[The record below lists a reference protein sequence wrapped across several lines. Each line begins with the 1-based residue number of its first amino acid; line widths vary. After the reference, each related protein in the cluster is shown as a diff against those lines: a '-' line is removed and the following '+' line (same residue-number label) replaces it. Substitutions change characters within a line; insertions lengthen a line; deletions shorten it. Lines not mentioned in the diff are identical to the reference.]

1 MMKILKLNDRVN
13 EFLKGSDE
21 LLKVVRKDLFELGN
35 NFEASEYEVASD
47 GNFMY
52 VKHNEFEVQFYFENE
67 TLKSK
72 LLIKESYNPDN
83 YSKIYVIT
91 AVVIKLNKY
100 FDELEKEFEQYRK
113 FRNFGRAAEINMNS
127 LMREIAEGINE
138 IF

>member
-1 MMKILKLNDRVN
+1 MKILKLNDRVN

-35 NFEASEYEVASD
+35 KFEASEYEVTSD

-52 VKHNEFEVQFYFENE
+52 VKHNEFELQFYFEND

-72 LLIKESYNPDN
+72 LLIKENYNPDN

-113 FRNFGRAAEINMNS
+113 FRNFGRAAEMNMNS

>member
-1 MMKILKLNDRVN
+1 MKILKLNDRVN

-35 NFEASEYEVASD
+35 KFEASEYEVTSD

-52 VKHNEFEVQFYFENE
+52 VKHNEFEVQFHFEDE

-72 LLIKESYNPDN
+72 LIVKENYNPDN

-113 FRNFGRAAEINMNS
+113 FRNFGRAAEMNMNS

>member
-1 MMKILKLNDRVN
+1 MKILKLNDRVN

-35 NFEASEYEVASD
+35 KFESSEYEVASD

-52 VKHNEFEVQFYFENE
+52 VKHNEFEVQFHFEDE

-72 LLIKESYNPDN
+72 LIVKENYNPDN

-113 FRNFGRAAEINMNS
+113 FRNFGRAAEMNMNS

>member
-1 MMKILKLNDRVN
+1 MKILKLNDRVN

-35 NFEASEYEVASD
+35 KFEASEYEVNSD

-52 VKHNEFEVQFYFENE
+52 VKHNEFEVQFYYENE

-72 LLIKESYNPDN
+72 LIVKENYNPDN

-113 FRNFGRAAEINMNS
+113 FRNFGRAAEMNMNS

>member
-1 MMKILKLNDRVN
+1 MKILKLNDRIN

-35 NFEASEYEVASD
+35 KFEASEYEVTSD

-52 VKHNEFEVQFYFENE
+52 VKHNEFEVQFYYENE

-72 LLIKESYNPDN
+72 LLIKENYNPDN

-113 FRNFGRAAEINMNS
+113 FRNFGRAAETNKNS
-127 LMREIAEGINE
+127 FIS
-138 IF
+138 

>member
-1 MMKILKLNDRVN
+1 MKILKLNDRIN

-35 NFEASEYEVASD
+35 KFEASEYEVTSD

-52 VKHNEFEVQFYFENE
+52 VKHNEFEVQFYFEDE

-72 LLIKESYNPDN
+72 LLIKENYNPDN

-113 FRNFGRAAEINMNS
+113 FRNFGRAAEMNMNS

>member
-1 MMKILKLNDRVN
+1 MKILKLNDRVN
-13 EFLKGSDE
+13 EFLKGNDE

-35 NFEASEYEVASD
+35 NFEASEYEVNSD

-52 VKHNEFEVQFYFENE
+52 VKHNEFEVQFYFEND

-72 LLIKESYNPDN
+72 LLIKENYNPDN

-113 FRNFGRAAEINMNS
+113 FRNFGRAAEMNMNS

>member
-1 MMKILKLNDRVN
+1 MKILKLNDRVN

-21 LLKVVRKDLFELGN
+21 LLKVVRKNLFELGN
-35 NFEASEYEVASD
+35 KFEASEYEVTSD

-52 VKHNEFEVQFYFENE
+52 VKHNEFEVQFHFEDE

-72 LLIKESYNPDN
+72 LIVKENYNPDN

-113 FRNFGRAAEINMNS
+113 FRNFGRAAEMNMNS

>member
-1 MMKILKLNDRVN
+1 MKILKLNDRIN
-13 EFLKGSDE
+13 EFLQGSDE
-21 LLKVVRKDLFELGN
+21 LLKVVRKDLSELGN
-35 NFEASEYEVASD
+35 NFEVSEYEVTSD

-72 LLIKESYNPDN
+72 LLVKENYNPDN

-113 FRNFGRAAEINMNS
+113 FRNFGRAAEMNMNS

>member
-1 MMKILKLNDRVN
+1 MKILKLNDRVN
-13 EFLKGSDE
+13 EFLKGNDE

-35 NFEASEYEVASD
+35 NFEASEYEVISD
-47 GNFMY
+47 SNFMY
-52 VKHNEFEVQFYFENE
+52 VKHNEFEVQFYFEDD

-72 LLIKESYNPDN
+72 LLIKENYNPDN

-113 FRNFGRAAEINMNS
+113 FRNLGRAAETNINS
-127 LMREIAEGINE
+127 LMREIMDGINE

>member
-1 MMKILKLNDRVN
+1 MKILKLNDRVN

-35 NFEASEYEVASD
+35 KFEASEYEVTSD

-52 VKHNEFEVQFYFENE
+52 VKHNEFEIQFYFEND

-72 LLIKESYNPDN
+72 LLIKENYNPDN

-113 FRNFGRAAEINMNS
+113 FRNFGRAAETNINF

>member
-1 MMKILKLNDRVN
+1 MKILKLNDRVN

-35 NFEASEYEVASD
+35 KFEASEYEVASD

-52 VKHNEFEVQFYFENE
+52 VKHNEFEIQFYFEDE

-72 LLIKESYNPDN
+72 LLIKENYNPDN

-113 FRNFGRAAEINMNS
+113 FRNFGRAAEMNMNS

>member
-1 MMKILKLNDRVN
+1 MKILKLNERVN

-35 NFEASEYEVASD
+35 KFEASEYEVTSD

-52 VKHNEFEVQFYFENE
+52 VKHNEFEIQFYFEDE

-72 LLIKESYNPDN
+72 LLIKENYNPDN

-113 FRNFGRAAEINMNS
+113 FRNFGRAAEMNMNS

>member
-1 MMKILKLNDRVN
+1 MKILKLNDRVN

-35 NFEASEYEVASD
+35 KFEASEYEVTSD

-52 VKHNEFEVQFYFENE
+52 VKHNEFELQFYFEDE

-72 LLIKESYNPDN
+72 LLIKENYNPDN

-113 FRNFGRAAEINMNS
+113 FRNFGRAAEMNMNS

>member
-1 MMKILKLNDRVN
+1 MKILKLNDRIN

-35 NFEASEYEVASD
+35 KFEASEYEVTSD

-52 VKHNEFEVQFYFENE
+52 VKHNEFEIQFYFEDE

-72 LLIKESYNPDN
+72 LLIKENYNPDN

-113 FRNFGRAAEINMNS
+113 FRNFGRAAEMNMNS

>member
-1 MMKILKLNDRVN
+1 MKILKLNDRVN

-35 NFEASEYEVASD
+35 KFEASEYEVTSD

-52 VKHNEFEVQFYFENE
+52 VKHNEFEIQFYFEDE

-72 LLIKESYNPDN
+72 LIVKENYNPDN

-113 FRNFGRAAEINMNS
+113 FRNLGRAAEMNMNS

-138 IF
+138 IC

>member
-1 MMKILKLNDRVN
+1 MKILKLNDRVN

-35 NFEASEYEVASD
+35 KFEASEYEVTSD

-52 VKHNEFEVQFYFENE
+52 VKHNEFEIQFYFEND

-72 LLIKESYNPDN
+72 LIVKENYNPDN

-113 FRNFGRAAEINMNS
+113 FRNFGRAAEMNMNS

>member
-1 MMKILKLNDRVN
+1 MKILKLNDRVN

-35 NFEASEYEVASD
+35 KFEASEYEVASD

-52 VKHNEFEVQFYFENE
+52 VKHNEFEIQFYFEND

-72 LLIKESYNPDN
+72 LLIKENYNPDN

-113 FRNFGRAAEINMNS
+113 FRNLGRAAEMNMNS

>member
-1 MMKILKLNDRVN
+1 MKILKLNDRVN
-13 EFLKGSDE
+13 EFLNGSDE

-35 NFEASEYEVASD
+35 NFEASEYEVNSD

-52 VKHNEFEVQFYFENE
+52 VKHNEFEVQFYFEND

-72 LLIKESYNPDN
+72 LLIKENYNPDN

-113 FRNFGRAAEINMNS
+113 FRNLGRATETNINS
-127 LMREIAEGINE
+127 LMREIMDGINE

>member
-1 MMKILKLNDRVN
+1 MKILKLNDRVN
-13 EFLKGSDE
+13 EFLNGSDE

-35 NFEASEYEVASD
+35 NFEASEYEVNSD

-52 VKHNEFEVQFYFENE
+52 VKHNEFEVQFYFEN
-67 TLKSK
+67 
-72 LLIKESYNPDN
+72 YNPDN

-113 FRNFGRAAEINMNS
+113 FRNLGRAAETNINS
-127 LMREIAEGINE
+127 LMREIMDGINE

>member
-1 MMKILKLNDRVN
+1 MKILKLNDRVN
-13 EFLKGSDE
+13 EFLKGNDE

-35 NFEASEYEVASD
+35 NFEASEYEVLSD

-52 VKHNEFEVQFYFENE
+52 VKHNDFEVQFYFEDD

-72 LLIKESYNPDN
+72 LLIKENYNPDN

-113 FRNFGRAAEINMNS
+113 FRNLGRAAETNINS

>member
-1 MMKILKLNDRVN
+1 MKILKLNDRVN

-35 NFEASEYEVASD
+35 KFEASEYEVNSD
-47 GNFMY
+47 DNFMY
-52 VKHNEFEVQFYFENE
+52 VKHNEFEVQFYYENE

-72 LLIKESYNPDN
+72 LIVKENYNPDN

-113 FRNFGRAAEINMNS
+113 FRNFGRAAEMNMNS

>member
-1 MMKILKLNDRVN
+1 MKILKLNDRVN

-35 NFEASEYEVASD
+35 KFEASEYEVTSD

-52 VKHNEFEVQFYFENE
+52 VKHNEFEIQFYFEND

-72 LLIKESYNPDN
+72 LLIKENYNPDN

-113 FRNFGRAAEINMNS
+113 FRNLGRAAEMNMNS

>member
-1 MMKILKLNDRVN
+1 MKILKLNDRVN

-35 NFEASEYEVASD
+35 KFEASEYEVTSD

-52 VKHNEFEVQFYFENE
+52 VKHNEFEIQFYFEDE

-72 LLIKESYNPDN
+72 LIVKENYNPDN

-113 FRNFGRAAEINMNS
+113 FRNLGRAAEMNMNS

>member
-1 MMKILKLNDRVN
+1 MKILKLNDRVN

-35 NFEASEYEVASD
+35 KFEASEYEVASD

-52 VKHNEFEVQFYFENE
+52 VKHNEFEIQFYFEDE

-72 LLIKESYNPDN
+72 LLIKENYNPDN

-100 FDELEKEFEQYRK
+100 FDELKKEFEQYRK
-113 FRNFGRAAEINMNS
+113 FRNFGRAAEMNMNS

>member
-1 MMKILKLNDRVN
+1 MKILKLNDRVN

-35 NFEASEYEVASD
+35 KFEASEYEVTSD

-52 VKHNEFEVQFYFENE
+52 VKHNEFEIQFYFEND

-72 LLIKESYNPDN
+72 LLIKENYNPDN

-113 FRNFGRAAEINMNS
+113 FRNLGRAAETNINS

>member
-1 MMKILKLNDRVN
+1 MKILKLNDRVN

-35 NFEASEYEVASD
+35 NFEASEYEVNSD

-52 VKHNEFEVQFYFENE
+52 VKHNEFEIQFYFEND

-72 LLIKESYNPDN
+72 LLIKENYNPDN

-113 FRNFGRAAEINMNS
+113 FRNFGRAAETNINS

>member
-1 MMKILKLNDRVN
+1 MKILKLNDRVN

-35 NFEASEYEVASD
+35 KFESSEYEVASD

-52 VKHNEFEVQFYFENE
+52 VKHNEFELQFYFEND

-72 LLIKESYNPDN
+72 LLIKENYNPDN

-113 FRNFGRAAEINMNS
+113 FRNFGRAAEMNMNS

>member
-1 MMKILKLNDRVN
+1 MKILKLNDRVN
-13 EFLKGSDE
+13 EFLNGSDE

-35 NFEASEYEVASD
+35 NFEASEYEVNSD

-52 VKHNEFEVQFYFENE
+52 VKHNEFEVQFYFEND

-72 LLIKESYNPDN
+72 LLIKENYNPDN

-113 FRNFGRAAEINMNS
+113 FRNLGRAAETNINS
-127 LMREIAEGINE
+127 LMREIMDGINE

>member
-1 MMKILKLNDRVN
+1 MKILKLNDRVN

-35 NFEASEYEVASD
+35 KFEASEYEVTSD

-52 VKHNEFEVQFYFENE
+52 VKHNEFEIQFYFEND

-72 LLIKESYNPDN
+72 LLIKENYNPDN

-113 FRNFGRAAEINMNS
+113 FRNFGRAAETNINS

>member
-1 MMKILKLNDRVN
+1 MKILKLNDRVN

-21 LLKVVRKDLFELGN
+21 LLKVVRKDLFEL
-35 NFEASEYEVASD
+35 
-47 GNFMY
+47 
-52 VKHNEFEVQFYFENE
+52 EVQFYFEDE

-72 LLIKESYNPDN
+72 LIVKENYNPDN

-113 FRNFGRAAEINMNS
+113 FRNFGRAAEMNMNS

>member
-1 MMKILKLNDRVN
+1 MLSDLNDRVN

-35 NFEASEYEVASD
+35 KFEASEYEVTSD

-52 VKHNEFEVQFYFENE
+52 VKHNEFEVQFYFEDK

-72 LLIKESYNPDN
+72 LLIKENYNPDN

-113 FRNFGRAAEINMNS
+113 FRNFGRAAEMNMNS

>member
-1 MMKILKLNDRVN
+1 MKILKLNDRVN

-35 NFEASEYEVASD
+35 KFESSEYEVASD
-47 GNFMY
+47 GNFMC
-52 VKHNEFEVQFYFENE
+52 VKHNEFELQFYFEND

-72 LLIKESYNPDN
+72 LLIKENYNPDN

-113 FRNFGRAAEINMNS
+113 FRNFGRAAEMNMNS

>member
-1 MMKILKLNDRVN
+1 MKILKLNDRVN

-21 LLKVVRKDLFELGN
+21 LLEVVRKDLFELGN
-35 NFEASEYEVASD
+35 NFEASEYEVTSD

-52 VKHNEFEVQFYFENE
+52 VKHNDFEVQFYFEND

-72 LLIKESYNPDN
+72 LLIKENYNPDN

-91 AVVIKLNKY
+91 TVVIKLNKY

-113 FRNFGRAAEINMNS
+113 FRNLGRAAEMNMNS

>member
-1 MMKILKLNDRVN
+1 MKILKLNDRIN

-35 NFEASEYEVASD
+35 NFEASEYEVNSD

-52 VKHNEFEVQFYFENE
+52 VKHNEFEVQFYFEDE

-72 LLIKESYNPDN
+72 LLIKENYNPDN

-113 FRNFGRAAEINMNS
+113 FRNFGRAAEMNMNS

>member
-1 MMKILKLNDRVN
+1 MKILKLNDRVN

-35 NFEASEYEVASD
+35 NFEASEYEVNSD

-52 VKHNEFEVQFYFENE
+52 VKHNEFEVQFYFEND

-72 LLIKESYNPDN
+72 LLIKENYNPDN

-113 FRNFGRAAEINMNS
+113 FRNLGRAAETNINS
-127 LMREIAEGINE
+127 LMREIMDGINE